1 MRKQD
6 TNYAVI
12 TGILIGKERNANHA
26 EIKRPVLDLEI
37 IRERNGEPLFEQFP
51 VIICD
56 ISVAKPVAGYKL
68 GDILTVQGTVRNA
81 DDGSTYLEAD
91 EIARVQKSSIGE
103 SKTVEYA
110 LSRIEL
116 AQLSP
121 RFNLGI
127 LIGKIKKDEME
138 QDVTTQKTEE
148 NVQKTYLIEIK
159 RNFLSRGNLREVDT
173 IEMRPGESSIQFQ
186 SGDEVLCMGEFG
198 GESGRPSFYP
208 STVRLISRE
217 NIT

>member
-6 TNYAVI
+6 TNYAVL
-12 TGILIGKERNANHA
+12 TGILIGKDRNANHA
-26 EIKRPVLDLEI
+26 EIKRPILDLEI

-56 ISVAKPVAGYKL
+56 VSVAKPVAGYKL

-127 LIGKIKKDEME
+127 LIGKIKQVK
-138 QDVTTQKTEE
+138 TQKESE
-148 NVQKTYLIEIK
+148 NLQNSEISNLIEIK
-159 RNFLSRGNLREVDT
+159 RSFLSRGNLNEVDA
-173 IEMRPGESSIQFQ
+173 IEIKPGETDAGFQ

-208 STVRLISRE
+208 STIRLISKE
-217 NIT
+217 ITE